1 VAEEGGARSH
11 EQERDAPVTDTPS
24 AVAAP
29 VGPGSAPAAATLIAG
44 GRAAL
49 PHRLAHSPAAV
60 IALQRAAGN
69 RAVAA
74 AIQRQPP
81 TAPPPP
87 TPVEVQLN
95 RDFQQ
100 QMSQQ
105 PPDYDGAAVTLNRFP
120 SSADIDALVGSLSHP
135 DRVGLFVGAL
145 RTLLLTPPPHRVTDS
160 IHRIDGV
167 ASRDGRIA
175 YVREAVGR
183 SEWRQVA
190 LALNGFSDPDIDWMA
205 ESVLPAASLPQIRSA
220 AQTHMP
226 GWSDRVVRGLNR
238 IIVAGEMGRMADPAA
253 PTRAVWGPSG
263 NNPARTNFS
272 AWAMAASETP
282 FTVSPTTKI
291 NCWEMVLYSAY
302 KSGSL
307 SWSAIHA
314 IYSYAG
320 PNPWYVE
327 LANRLA
333 RSTRTWDRVTKRP
346 VPRRGDIVMFDGAS
360 HVALAT
366 GVTDAAGTHIYS
378 FWPPPDITFLAG
390 GTPDRVK
397 DTTIELLVP
406 VCDAINASATP
417 PEPPCVVTFGPPG
430 AW

>member
-1 VAEEGGARSH
+1 
-11 EQERDAPVTDTPS
+11 
-24 AVAAP
+24 
-29 VGPGSAPAAATLIAG
+29 
-44 GRAAL
+44 
-49 PHRLAHSPAAV
+49 V

-69 RAVAA
+69 RAVTA
-74 AIQRQPP
+74 AIQRQPT
-81 TAPPPP
+81 TAPPP

-95 RDFQQ
+95 QDFQR

-120 SSADIDALVGSLSHP
+120 NITDIDALVGSLSHP
-135 DRVGLFVGAL
+135 DRVGVFVGAL

-175 YVREAVGR
+175 YVRDAVGR

-205 ESVLPAASLPQIRSA
+205 ESVLPAASLTQIRTA
-220 AQTHMP
+220 AQTHMA

-307 SWSAIHA
+307 AWSSIHA
-314 IYSYAG
+314 IYGYVG
-320 PNPWYVE
+320 PNSWYVE

-333 RSTRTWDRVTKRP
+333 RSTRTWDRVTKTP

-378 FWPPPDITFLAG
+378 FWPPPDVTFLAG

-397 DTTIELLVP
+397 DTTIEALAP
-406 VCDAINASATP
+406 VCDSINASATP